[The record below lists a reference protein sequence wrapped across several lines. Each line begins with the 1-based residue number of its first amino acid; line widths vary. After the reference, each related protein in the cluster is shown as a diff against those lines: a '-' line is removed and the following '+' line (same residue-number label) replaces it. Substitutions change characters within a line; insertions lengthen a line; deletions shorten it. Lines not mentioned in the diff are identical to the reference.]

1 MNSIT
6 KLSSHWLKLAFTI
19 ILFGFGSLQLIAQQY
34 DLLIKGGHL
43 MDPKNNIDEPMD
55 IAIKGDKIALVQ
67 KSISS
72 DLAAEVIDV
81 KGLYVSPGLVDI
93 HTHNFYGLDP
103 KGQYSSGYSAIHPDG
118 YTFPFGVT
126 TVVDTGG
133 SGWRNFVQ
141 FKEQVIDRVRTR
153 VLVMLNIVGHGMKGS
168 LYEQNLDDM
177 DPKMTALVAKQYPD
191 YIVGVK
197 VAHYSGHQ
205 WEQIDRLVKAGE
217 LADIPVMVDFGGANP
232 PLSLETLFMEKLRP
246 GDIYT
251 HIFGGGVPSRQALV
265 DDNGKLRPFIKAAQE
280 RGVIYDVGHGGSS
293 FSFKHAI
300 PAIEQG
306 IKPNTISTDSHLS
319 SIMSGMK
326 NMNNVM
332 SKFLNIGMNLQEVVA
347 ASTWTPAQVIKRTE
361 LGHLSP
367 GAIADIAVFNVLEG
381 DFGFTEK
388 TGIGKMMGKYKIEN
402 ELTVRSGKVVWD
414 LNGLTAPMW
423 NE

>member
-1 MNSIT
+1 
-6 KLSSHWLKLAFTI
+6 
-19 ILFGFGSLQLIAQQY
+19 
-34 DLLIKGGHL
+34 
-43 MDPKNNIDEPMD
+43 
-55 IAIKGDKIALVQ
+55 
-67 KSISS
+67 
-72 DLAAEVIDV
+72 
-81 KGLYVSPGLVDI
+81 
-93 HTHNFYGLDP
+93 
-103 KGQYSSGYSAIHPDG
+103 
-118 YTFPFGVT
+118 
-126 TVVDTGG
+126 
-133 SGWRNFVQ
+133 
-141 FKEQVIDRVRTR
+141 
-153 VLVMLNIVGHGMKGS
+153 
-168 LYEQNLDDM
+168 
-177 DPKMTALVAKQYPD
+177 
-191 YIVGVK
+191 
-197 VAHYSGHQ
+197 
-205 WEQIDRLVKAGE
+205 
-217 LADIPVMVDFGGANP
+217 
-232 PLSLETLFMEKLRP
+232 MEKLRP

-388 TGIGKMMGKYKIEN
+388 TGIGKMMGKFKIEN